1 MAGNLRSR
9 WSEFLTTDGEKPD
22 RNRDD
27 EFEISEADS
36 YTALI
41 ARWNEAWGIL
51 FATLSELQPGDLSRT
66 VTIRGEGLS
75 VLQAITRQLPHYSY
89 HVGQIVYLAKR
100 FAGPKWKSLS
110 IPLGKSADSN
120 RGLEKCL

>member
-1 MAGNLRSR
+1 M
-9 WSEFLTTDGEKPD
+9 
-22 RNRDD
+22 
-27 EFEISEADS
+27 
-36 YTALI
+36 
-41 ARWNEAWGIL
+41 
-51 FATLSELQPGDLSRT
+51 
-66 VTIRGEGLS
+66 TIRGEGLS

-120 RGLEKCL
+120 RGLEKYL